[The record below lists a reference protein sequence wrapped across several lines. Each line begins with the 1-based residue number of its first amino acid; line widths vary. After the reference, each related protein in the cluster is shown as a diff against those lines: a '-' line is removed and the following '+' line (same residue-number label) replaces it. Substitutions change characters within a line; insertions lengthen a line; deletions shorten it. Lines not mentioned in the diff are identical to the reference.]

1 VDANLKEYDLSI
13 QNRDKT
19 EDEITTIV
27 VDAIKHYKVAIKC
40 STITPTDVSLKK
52 YHLKKLWRSP
62 NATIRHALNGVI
74 FSKHILFKHIP
85 KIYTIGGTR
94 L

>member
-1 VDANLKEYDLSI
+1 MDANLKEYDLSI

-19 EDEITTIV
+19 EDGITTIV
-27 VDAIKHYKVAIKC
+27 VDTIKHYKVAIKC
-40 STITPTDVSLKK
+40 STITPTDVSLKN

-74 FSKHILFKHIP
+74 FSQPILFKHIP
-85 KIYTIGGTR
+85 KNI
-94 L
+94 